1 MEFQGAEAGPM
12 AQEQPAAGY
21 AYCRSASEPENVFLN
36 TDELRTLRIEEAGR
50 IIQFQLREDVDS
62 LFTLII
68 PSEPITVAV
77 TDGIIEDTMA
87 AIEGI
92 PITQRPEVPYPRF
105 SMGQLA
111 LYRHRYDE
119 ARALDSIRCLHFL
132 NDDVCVDLRERE
144 MYPRIADMV
153 MFVSQ
158 RIKTA
163 MDDRR
168 RAGEEIPANANIL
181 LPNGKWD
188 IKPLGA
194 DDDHRIDG
202 ALAPYELSSPVR
214 PKG

>member
-1 MEFQGAEAGPM
+1 M
-12 AQEQPAAGY
+12 
-21 AYCRSASEPENVFLN
+21 
-36 TDELRTLRIEEAGR
+36 T
-50 IIQFQLREDVDS
+50 
-62 LFTLII
+62 
-68 PSEPITVAV
+68 
-77 TDGIIEDTMA
+77 

-92 PITQRPEVPYPRF
+92 PVTQRPEVPYPRF

-111 LYRHRYDE
+111 PYRRRYDE
-119 ARALDSIRCLHFL
+119 ARALASIRCLHFL

-168 RAGEEIPANANIL
+168 RAGEETPANANIL

-214 PKG
+214 PKGRPDYSKTAMVIEVKRHRREHISAYAQAIAYTRQLYAMQINRHHTWALTMCGTE